1 MTQENIERRLAAILL
16 ADVASYSRLM
26 GEDETATLRALQSH
40 RISLIDP
47 TIGQYQGRIVKLMGD
62 GILVEFPSVVNAVEC
77 GIAIQN
83 GMVSRNKDISDDNQI
98 KFRIGINLGD
108 ILIDGDDIYGDGINI
123 AARLEALSEP
133 YGVCISSTV
142 FAQIDGVLEHN
153 FTDLGAHQFKNIS
166 KPVRAYHHK
175 AVPES
180 STPKSAFRPF
190 IDAPVKETT
199 IITGGCLCGAVQFE
213 ISKADVGTMY
223 CHCRMCQKFTGAP
236 VLAGTTFPADA
247 VKYTV
252 GSPKY
257 YQSSKIAKR
266 GFCADCGSSLLY
278 QGIIGQWTEWVM
290 ILTACLNDP
299 EQFVPSYHLG
309 VESAIPW
316 HMVQDELP
324 RTRCEDSPS
333 LIQAYAAVKKIKP
346 HINDP

>member
-1 MTQENIERRLAAILL
+1 MTQENIERRLAAVLL
-16 ADVASYSRLM
+16 ADVVGYSRLM
-26 GEDETATLRALQSH
+26 GKDETGTLRALQSH

-62 GILVEFPSVVNAVEC
+62 GILVEFPSVVNAIEC
-77 GIAIQN
+77 GIAIQK
-83 GMVSRNKDISDDNQI
+83 GMVSRNKNIPDGNQI

-133 YGVCISSTV
+133 YGVCISSSV
-142 FAQIDGVLEHN
+142 FTQIDGVLEHN
-153 FTDLGAHQFKNIS
+153 FTDLGAHQLKNIS
-166 KPVRAYHHK
+166 KPVRVYHHK
-175 AVPES
+175 AVSES

-190 IDAPVKETT
+190 IDAPIEETA

-236 VLAGTTFPADA
+236 ILAGTTFPVDA
-247 VKYTV
+247 VKYIAGT
-252 GSPKY
+252 PKY
-257 YQSSKIAKR
+257 FQSSTIAKR

-278 QGIIGQWTEWVM
+278 QGTIGQWTEWVM
-290 ILTACLNDP
+290 ILTACLDDP
-299 EQFVPSYHLG
+299 GQFVPSYHLG

-333 LIQAYAAVKKIKP
+333 LIQAYANAKKLNRYID
-346 HINDP
+346 IT

>member
-26 GEDETATLRALQSH
+26 GEDEMATLRALQSH

-83 GMVSRNKDISDDNQI
+83 GMVSRNKNIPDDNQI

-133 YGVCISSTV
+133 NGVCISSTV

-153 FTDLGAHQFKNIS
+153 FTDLGAHQLKNIS

-190 IDAPVKETT
+190 IDAPVEETT

-213 ISKADVGTMY
+213 IGKADVGTMY
-223 CHCRMCQKFTGAP
+223 CHCRMCQQFTGAP
-236 VLAGTTFPADA
+236 VLAGTTFPVDA

-257 YQSSKIAKR
+257 YQSSMIAKR

-278 QGIIGQWTEWVM
+278 QGIIGQWTEWIM

-299 EQFVPSYHLG
+299 GQFVPSYHLG

-316 HMVQDELP
+316 HTVQDELP
-324 RTRCEDSPS
+324 RTRCKDSPS
-333 LIQAYAAVKKIKP
+333 LIQAYAAAKKINP
-346 HINDP
+346 NLDNT